1 MTLPRGLRSI
11 RTRLTLWYT
20 GLLLVILLLVGWLSY
35 EVLAWSLL
43 QDVDASLGT
52 VAQVIRDTADA
63 RQGGSA
69 AEAMLRDLLGPE
81 VYDKF
86 FQFRDREGHPEG
98 HSSVLRGRS
107 LPLSPLARENA
118 QRGLR
123 TLETLVLPGGER
135 VRLLTLPIV
144 RDGRLD
150 QLVQV
155 GISLERTAGALR
167 RYLHIVLAL
176 VPVGV
181 GLAAAGG
188 ALIARAALGPVNAM
202 ARTARRIT
210 AEDLAQRIPIRG
222 TGDELDF
229 LAETLNGML
238 ARLEPAFSQMRRF
251 TADAAHELRTP
262 LTALKGG
269 IEVALRTARTPE
281 EYRRVLRESLE
292 EVDRLIRVAE
302 DLLLFSRT
310 TAAGTELPRARVAL
324 EPLVLEALE
333 TGARLAQGT
342 GVTVRLGA
350 VSPAE
355 VMGDADALRRLLRNL
370 VENAVKYTAA
380 GGKVELTLTRER
392 EAVVLAVEDSG
403 IGIEAADLERIFEP
417 FVRLDEARSRVT
429 GGTGLGLAIARGIAA
444 AHGGTL
450 TVQSTPKTGS
460 RFMLRLP
467 PAADPPA
474 RSS

>member
-1 MTLPRGLRSI
+1 MRRFSGLRSI

-43 QDVDASLGT
+43 QDVDASLVT
-52 VAQVIRDTADA
+52 VAHVIRDTADA
-63 RQGGSA
+63 REGGSA
-69 AEAMLRDLLGPE
+69 AETMLRDLLGPE

-86 FQFRDREGHPEG
+86 FQFRDREGQPEG
-98 HSSVLRGRS
+98 RSGFLRGRS
-107 LPLSPLARENA
+107 LPLSPLARGNA
-118 QRGLR
+118 RRGVQ
-123 TLETLVLPGGER
+123 TLETLVLRGGER

-144 RDGRLD
+144 REGRLD
-150 QLVQV
+150 RLVQV
-155 GISLERTAGALR
+155 GISLERMESALR
-167 RYLHIVLAL
+167 RYLHIILAL

-181 GLAAAGG
+181 GLAAVGG

-210 AEDLAQRIPIRG
+210 AEDLSQRIPIRG
-222 TGDELDF
+222 TGDELDY

-281 EYRRVLRESLE
+281 EYQRVLRESLE
-292 EVDRLIRVAE
+292 EVDRLIRMAE

-310 TAAGTELPRARVAL
+310 AATGSGLPRARVAL

-350 VSPAE
+350 VTPAE
-355 VMGDADALRRLLRNL
+355 VMGDADALRRALRNL
-370 VENAVKYTAA
+370 VENALKYTPA
-380 GGKVELTLTRER
+380 GGKVELSLAREKD
-392 EAVVLAVEDSG
+392 AAVLAVEDSG
-403 IGIEAADLERIFEP
+403 IGIEPADLERIFEP
-417 FVRLDEARSRVT
+417 FVRLDEARSRAT
-429 GGTGLGLAIARGIAA
+429 GGAGLGLAIARSVAT

-460 RFMLRLP
+460 RFVLRLP
-467 PAADPPA
+467 PAVDTPA
-474 RSS
+474 GDS